1 MTEQEL
7 ENMDKQELEQKLEKL
22 NQKIRERIGAAA
34 WLRQNSTTSNY

>member
-22 NQKIRERIGAAA
+22 NQKIRQKIGATA
-34 WLRQNSTTSNY
+34 

>member
-22 NQKIRERIGAAA
+22 NQKIRERIGASA
-34 WLRQNSTTSNY
+34 

>member
-34 WLRQNSTTSNY
+34 